1 MPLDTMPLRLPL
13 SHFPTPESHPV
24 HSPRSKTLP
33 LVLALMLS
41 CLTAWSPA
49 LSANTASGWSGYTG
63 GEPEFWLSVAPSD
76 IRVEAPTPLTG
87 SNLQILLALS
97 GSNSGLGEMRK
108 KANDAFAV
116 YLNQQV
122 QQQFGEFFD
131 DERVRVVDS
140 AAPLTLHTEF
150 DVTVRQKILDIFS
163 SSDYDVEKGTMTA
176 YGKFH
181 YQLLGSQAGAPALRE
196 GSVDIADLK
205 LQARYRTKAP
215 KDGGTVEDTTR
226 EATERLLEELAE
238 EVLDEMEDIL
248 EVDALQ
254 DLARK

>member
-1 MPLDTMPLRLPL
+1 MPLNTPLYAVLSSQSHSQPPLLRALPR
-13 SHFPTPESHPV
+13 T
-24 HSPRSKTLP
+24 
-33 LVLALMLS
+33 LALIFA

-49 LSANTASGWSGYTG
+49 LSANTATGWSGYTG

-76 IRVEAPTPLTG
+76 IRIEAPTPLTG

-108 KANDAFAV
+108 KANDAFGV
-116 YLNQQV
+116 YLKQQV
-122 QQQFGEFFD
+122 QQQFGAFFD
-131 DERVRVVDS
+131 DERVRVVEG
-140 AAPLTLHTEF
+140 AAPLTLHTAF

-163 SSDYDVEKGTMTA
+163 SKEYDVEKGTMTA

-181 YQLLGSQAGAPALRE
+181 YRLLGSNGDTPALRE

-226 EATERLLEELAE
+226 EATERLLEDLAE
-238 EVLDEMEDIL
+238 ELLDELEDIL
-248 EVDALQ
+248 EADALQ
-254 DLARK
+254 ELARM